1 MVVVVLLFVWLI
13 NYPLAIE
20 HIAMNNPRGQGCG
33 VSRHLGR
40 APDDENTR
48 RWVGGKRGWDS

>member
-1 MVVVVLLFVWLI
+1 MVVVVVVVLLFVWLI

-48 RWVGGKRGWDS
+48 R